1 MRSPRSSQRSLALY
15 GDQSEPEVISA
26 INTTPLVDVMLVLL
40 IIFLITVPVATASMS
55 VTLPRES
62 TQLRQV
68 VPKTLHVSVDRQ
80 GRLFLAQTPVKDGAE
95 LTRQL
100 QAMNE
105 PDRPVHLVADKDV
118 PYRQIEPALQALRS
132 AGMRQVSFVTEPVS
146 P

>member
-1 MRSPRSSQRSLALY
+1 
-15 GDQSEPEVISA
+15 
-26 INTTPLVDVMLVLL
+26 
-40 IIFLITVPVATASMS
+40 
-55 VTLPRES
+55 
-62 TQLRQV
+62 
-68 VPKTLHVSVDRQ
+68 
-80 GRLFLAQTPVKDGAE
+80 LAQTPVKDGAE